1 MKNISKKILLSLIM
15 TSMLLGNTTMDKDS
29 IIDIEFKKTK
39 LSDFI
44 DIVSKI
50 ENKNIL
56 VEADIDNKTI
66 DFVTNKKIKE
76 SEIMDVFIS
85 ILNSK
90 NLTLLKTPYY
100 YKIVDTKNLNQEN
113 IPLLTNKVDI
123 ESPLIRTELIPL
135 TNINP
140 DILIQKIRVFLS
152 QGTKIVPIKEK
163 KVVLVTGLPDEINN
177 LKKIINILDIDNG
190 KKYELVKL
198 NNQKV
203 DDIAVILNSA
213 ATKIDDKINE
223 IQADFFVDK
232 NSNSIGIIGNEEIIK
247 KYKELT
253 LKLDTEESKTEEKIE
268 LIFLKNSVSVDMA
281 KILNDIISKKVTTE
295 IPNSLSVPKTI
306 ISVDEEMNALIVVG
320 IDFEIKKIKSLVE
333 KLDIPRQQVYVKTTI
348 VEIKKEDIDKVGA
361 KYGLEAGYLT
371 DNTLF
376 SLGTTLTGSAIA
388 SSLLP
393 INVPDNLTK
402 GMAVGLSLDLLK
414 KNNVLDVLS
423 EPSILCI
430 NNRESEVNVAETI
443 SVLKSTQTPDVGG
456 TIRSYDRTDIGILLK
471 VKPVLS
477 TDNKVS
483 LDVNA
488 KLEGIVSLGAE
499 IGTPTTTKREVKTTA
514 IVSDGEPVI
523 IGGLI
528 KTDNNVIET
537 KVPILG
543 DLPLI
548 GNLFTSVEKTE
559 NKTNL
564 VIILTP
570 YIIKQSS
577 DLTDLRNKLA
587 ELDLIQKD
595 YNNKMQLKIDE
606 EMAKKT
612 KSTKAI
618 KNDDLENK
626 NIENNLE
633 KVEY

>member
-1 MKNISKKILLSLIM
+1 MKNISKKILLSLIT

-100 YKIVDTKNLNQEN
+100 YKIVETKNLNQEN
-113 IPLLTNKVDI
+113 IPLLTNKNDI
-123 ESPLIRTELIPL
+123 SSPLIRTELIPL